1 MFTCCS
7 DFFDILQVHQIK
19 QRLMQEVIQM
29 KKIRFRKYEIL
40 FLSGII
46 MMSLGCSSASVKAEQ
61 TQESETAAETV
72 NEPVVVSD
80 FTAVTS
86 QANVSA
92 DGAIDATDLF
102 TDRDL
107 QQNADTSSAVTY
119 TVKDNDTITISTE
132 GIYVIKGTASNA
144 QIRVEAADSDKVQ
157 LVLDGVS
164 ITNDSTP
171 CIYVVNAD
179 KVFVTTTDSTNTLT
193 VSGTFTA
200 DGETNT
206 DAVIFSRDDITLNG
220 LGTLN
225 ISSSDNGISG
235 KDDIKITGGTIN
247 IDCASDAVE
256 ANESIR
262 IADGTL
268 NVTSCN
274 DGLHAEN
281 DEDNATGYI
290 YICGGTLSIDA
301 SDDAVHATTIVQID
315 GGSFTLTGAEA
326 IEGTYIQINGG
337 EFDINASDDGINAA
351 YKSTA
356 YTPTVEINDGEVN
369 ISMGQ
374 GDTDAVDSNGYI
386 YVNGGTLN
394 ITAQSPFD
402 YDMNAEYNG
411 GTIIVN
417 GTETNQITN
426 QMMGG
431 GMMGGMGG
439 QMPGGEGFGGQM
451 PGGEGGFGGQMPGDF
466 QGHGGH

>member
-1 MFTCCS
+1 
-7 DFFDILQVHQIK
+7 
-19 QRLMQEVIQM
+19 M
-29 KKIRFRKYEIL
+29 KKIRFRKYETL

-61 TQESETAAETV
+61 TEESETAAETV
-72 NEPVVVSD
+72 SEPVVVSN

-144 QIRVEAADSDKVQ
+144 QIKVEAADTDKIQ

-179 KVFVTTTDSTNTLT
+179 KVFITTTDSTNTLT

-225 ISSSDNGISG
+225 ISSTDNGISG

-247 IDCASDAVE
+247 IDCVSDAVE

-262 IADGTL
+262 IAGGTL

-290 YICGGTLSIDA
+290 YICGGTVSIDA
-301 SDDAVHATTIVQID
+301 DDDAIHATTIVQID
-315 GGSFTLTGAEA
+315 DGSFTLTAAEA

-337 EFDINASDDGINAA
+337 SYDISASDDGINAA
-351 YKSTA
+351 RKSA
-356 YTPTVEINDGEVN
+356 SYTPTVEINGGEIN

-374 GDTDAVDSNGYI
+374 GDTDAIDSNGYI

-402 YDMNAEYNG
+402 YDLNAEYNG

-431 GMMGGMGG
+431 G
-439 QMPGGEGFGGQM
+439 QM
-451 PGGEGGFGGQMPGDF
+451 PGGEGGFGGQMPGGQEGFGGQMPGNF